1 MTQAAAQHARIVSRL
16 EDLVEAGERFPC
28 LYCDPPWQY
37 RNSGARGAAAKHY
50 GCMSQEELAALPVG
64 ELADSRCHLHLWT
77 TTSFLQEALDLMRH
91 WGFVYKSQLVWCKSH
106 LGMGARWRI
115 SHELLL
121 CGARGRLPFADHS
134 IRSWFEAPRTR
145 HSEKPE
151 LAREL
156 IERVSPPPRLEMFA
170 RKATPGWVC
179 WGNEVET
186 DLLSLAG

>member
-1 MTQAAAQHARIVSRL
+1 
-16 EDLVEAGERFPC
+16 
-28 LYCDPPWQY
+28 
-37 RNSGARGAAAKHY
+37 
-50 GCMSQEELAALPVG
+50 
-64 ELADSRCHLHLWT
+64 
-77 TTSFLQEALDLMRH
+77 MRH
-91 WGFVYKSQLVWCKSH
+91 WGFEYKSMLVWVKPRM
-106 LGMGARWRI
+106 GMGARWRI

-134 IRSWFEAPRTR
+134 TRSWIEAPRTR

-151 LAREL
+151 VVRQL

-186 DLLSLAG
+186 DLLSLAD